1 MGRLAAAAA
10 AAMSAAFLSPSLAF
24 SSHFDPGE
32 CRSPSGPEIPGAALR
47 SAPPRTAAAPPHLP
61 ASGPAFPF
69 PLPRPLVAV
78 PASLL
83 APPPAPLPL
92 RPRFPVPTAAP
103 SPQPR
108 TASPRVRSRSG
119 AGCGA
124 RARLPRLRMSPCA
137 AGTAPHRAPFCPP
150 LRNRGAAP
158 PPGAFVCLIEK

>member
-47 SAPPRTAAAPPHLP
+47 SAPPRTAAAPPHPP

-78 PASLL
+78 PASIL
-83 APPPAPLPL
+83 APPPPPPSPFAPGYPFPLQL
-92 RPRFPVPTAAP
+92 RPR
-103 SPQPR
+103 SP
-108 TASPRVRSRSG
+108 A
-119 AGCGA
+119 
-124 RARLPRLRMSPCA
+124 
-137 AGTAPHRAPFCPP
+137 PP
-150 LRNRGAAP
+150 LRGFGAAP
-158 PPGAFVCLIEK
+158 VRGAELERGSRASECHRALREPLHIGRRFVPS